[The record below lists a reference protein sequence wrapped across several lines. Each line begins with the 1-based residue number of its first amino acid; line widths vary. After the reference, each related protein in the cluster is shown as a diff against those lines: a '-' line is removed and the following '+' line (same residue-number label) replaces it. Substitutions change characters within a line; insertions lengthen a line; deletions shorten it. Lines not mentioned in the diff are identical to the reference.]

1 MSTETSPKLRGTIVK
16 VPDATPGLLFVAG
29 QQKSFTMEGVWKS
42 PVAPAANQIVDVEMD
57 GAGAIAGLTVVD
69 AQQMSR
75 ERMGQMAGVAGEK
88 GKEAAKEAA
97 KIAQQG
103 VGALAARMGKVALGI
118 LVALWIVWFFVPAYS
133 FGISGIASQSFTFWQ
148 YLGFDLSNPSMMG
161 GGATSPG
168 FLALLGILVLL
179 APVAAPFIKDPRAK
193 FLNAAPL
200 AFIFLAMAYMHFSIS
215 HAAGGMGADVSDM
228 VSMSVGIYLLIL
240 LGAGLAAQAVMKPS
254 AA

>member
-42 PVAPAANQIVDVEMD
+42 PVAPATNQIVDVETD

-69 AQQMSR
+69 AQQMNR

-103 VGALAARMGKVALGI
+103 VRAHGQSRAGDGRCSLGR
-118 LVALWIVWFFVPAYS
+118 
-133 FGISGIASQSFTFWQ
+133 
-148 YLGFDLSNPSMMG
+148 
-161 GGATSPG
+161 
-168 FLALLGILVLL
+168 LVLRTQL
-179 APVAAPFIKDPRAK
+179 Q
-193 FLNAAPL
+193 
-200 AFIFLAMAYMHFSIS
+200 H
-215 HAAGGMGADVSDM
+215 HAAGCGPVLH
-228 VSMSVGIYLLIL
+228 V
-240 LGAGLAAQAVMKPS
+240 LGFSGN
-254 AA
+254 

>member
-57 GAGAIAGLTVVD
+57 GAGGIAGLTVVD

-103 VGALAARMGKVALGI
+103 VGALAARMGKVALGT
-118 LVALWIVWFFVPAYS
+118 VVVLWVVWFFVPSYS
-133 FGISGIASQSFTFWQ
+133 ITLLGAGQSFTFWDF
-148 YLGFDLSNPSMMG
+148 LGIDMG
-161 GGATSPG
+161 GFAGPMVSHG
-168 FLALLGILVLL
+168 FFSMLGILAIA
-179 APVAAPFIKDPRAK
+179 APFAAPFIKDPRAK
-193 FLNAAPL
+193 YLNALPL
-200 AFIFLAMAYMHFSIS
+200 AYIIIAIISVRMSVSRNLGPMGGSFSDLVSMQIGLYILI
-215 HAAGGMGADVSDM
+215 AAGLV
-228 VSMSVGIYLLIL
+228 
-240 LGAGLAAQAVMKPS
+240 LAAQAVMKPS